1 MSDKKQGRLGQ
12 IFRSMVGRTKK
23 EPAGRYAVI
32 MAGGKGERF
41 WPLSTSKH
49 PKQLLALVGD
59 KPLIA
64 QAVDRLDGSIPPEN
78 VFVVT
83 NADLVEATQKAAP
96 MLPPENIVGEPIGR
110 DTAAA
115 VACGGALVAARDPDG
130 VFAVLTADQ
139 VMGDL
144 DVFKAT
150 LSGGMDLA
158 EQHEILVTI
167 GIQPTFPSTG
177 FGYIE
182 SGDDFQSAEGVQFK
196 KAVRFVE
203 KPDEETAQSYL
214 DTGKFFWNSGMF
226 IWSVPTLGKAFKNH
240 CPEMKALMDE
250 LTGYAARGEMFQG
263 LEKTYPTLGKIS
275 VDYALM
281 EKADNIVMACGTFV
295 WDDVGSWPALEGHFP
310 KDENGNTL
318 IGACEQID
326 SRNNIIYSK
335 DRLTAVIGAE
345 NLVVVQAEGVTLV
358 CPKDKAQSVKKMV
371 SKLLDNGSYK
381 DLL

>member
-1 MSDKKQGRLGQ
+1 MA
-12 IFRSMVGRTKK
+12 
-23 EPAGRYAVI
+23 ERYAVI

-64 QAVDRLDGSIPPEN
+64 QAVDRLDGLIPPEH

-83 NADLVEATQKAAP
+83 NADLVDATKESAP

-115 VACGGALVAARDPDG
+115 VACGGALVAAKDPNG

-150 LSGGMDLA
+150 LRGGMDLA
-158 EQHEILVTI
+158 EKNDILVTI

-182 SGDDFQSAEGVQFK
+182 SGQDFEQAEGVQFK
-196 KAVRFVE
+196 RAVRFVE
-203 KPDEETAQSYL
+203 KPDAKTAREYL

-226 IWSVPTLGKAFKNH
+226 IWSVKALERAFAAH
-240 CPEMKALMDE
+240 CPEMKTLMDQ
-250 LTGYAARGEMFQG
+250 LTDYAARGEIVRG
-263 LEKTYPTLGKIS
+263 LDETYPSLDKIS

-295 WDDVGSWPALEGHFP
+295 WDDVGAWPALESHFP
-310 KDENGNTL
+310 QDENGNTL
-318 IGACEQID
+318 IGRCEQLD
-326 SRNNIIYSK
+326 AANNIVYSK
-335 DRLTAVIGAE
+335 GRVTAVIGAE
-345 NLVVVQAEGVTLV
+345 NLIVVQAEGVTLV
-358 CPKDKAQSVKKMV
+358 CPKDRAQDIKKMV
-371 SKLLDNGSYK
+371 TQLRETGSYG

>member
-1 MSDKKQGRLGQ
+1 MGMRK
-12 IFRSMVGRTKK
+12 
-23 EPAGRYAVI
+23 AGRYAVI
-32 MAGGKGERF
+32 MAGGRGERF

-64 QAVDRLDGSIPPEN
+64 QAVDRLDGVVPPEN

-115 VACGGALVAARDPDG
+115 VACGGALVAANDPDG

-139 VMGDL
+139 VMGNL
-144 DVFKAT
+144 DVFAAT
-150 LSGGMDLA
+150 IKGGMELA
-158 EQHEILVTI
+158 ETHEILVTI

-182 SGDDFQSAEGVQFK
+182 AGDDFETAEGVQFK

-203 KPDEETAQSYL
+203 KPDEPTAQSYL
-214 DTGKFFWNSGMF
+214 ETGQFLWNSGMF
-226 IWSVPTLGKAFKNH
+226 IWSVPTLRNAFEKH
-240 CPEMKALMDE
+240 CPEMKNLMDE
-250 LTGYAARGEMFQG
+250 LSGYAARGEIFQG
-263 LEKTYPTLGKIS
+263 LETIYPTLGKIS

-281 EKADNIVMACGTFV
+281 EKADNIVTACGTFL

-310 KDENGNTL
+310 KDDNGNTL
-318 IGACEQID
+318 IGDCRTFD
-326 SRNNIIYSK
+326 SSGNIIYSK

-345 NLVVVQAEGVTLV
+345 NLVVVQADGVTLV
-358 CPKDKAQSVKKMV
+358 CPKHRAQDVKQMV
-371 SKLLDNGSYK
+371 TALREEGRRNELL
-381 DLL
+381 

>member
-1 MSDKKQGRLGQ
+1 MS
-12 IFRSMVGRTKK
+12 
-23 EPAGRYAVI
+23 GRYAVI

-64 QAVDRLDGSIPPEN
+64 QAVDRLDGLIPPEN

-115 VACGGALVAARDPDG
+115 VACGGALVAAKDPEG

-150 LSGGMDLA
+150 LRGGMDLA

-182 SGDDFQSAEGVQFK
+182 SGEDFAKAEGVQFK

-203 KPDEETAQSYL
+203 KPDAETAQTYL
-214 DTGKFFWNSGMF
+214 DTGNFFWNSGMF
-226 IWSVPTLGKAFKNH
+226 IWSVPTLGKAFAAH
-240 CPEMKALMDE
+240 CPEMKELMDE
-250 LTGYAARGEMFQG
+250 LTAYAKHGEIFQG
-263 LEKTYPTLGKIS
+263 LEKIYPTLGKIS

-281 EKADNIVMACGTFV
+281 EKAGNIVMACGTFY
-295 WDDVGSWPALEGHFP
+295 WDDVGSWPALESHFP
-310 KDENGNTL
+310 KDAGGNTL
-318 IGACEQID
+318 IGTCEQID
-326 SRNNIIYSK
+326 SCGNIVYSK

-358 CPKDKAQSVKKMV
+358 CPKERAQDIKKMV
-371 SKLLDNGSYK
+371 TMLKEKGSFD

>member
-1 MSDKKQGRLGQ
+1 MS
-12 IFRSMVGRTKK
+12 
-23 EPAGRYAVI
+23 GRYAVI

-64 QAVDRLDGSIPPEN
+64 QAVERLDGLIPPEN

-83 NADLVEATQKAAP
+83 NADLVDATRKAAP

-115 VACGGALVAARDPDG
+115 VACGGALVGARDPDA

-150 LSGGMDLA
+150 LKGGMDLA
-158 EQHEILVTI
+158 EQNEILVTI

-182 SGDDFQSAEGVQFK
+182 SGADFAKAEGVQFK

-203 KPDEETAQSYL
+203 KPALSKAEEYL
-214 DTGKFFWNSGMF
+214 ASGKFFWNSGMF
-226 IWSVPTLGKAFKNH
+226 IWSVPTLSSAFATH
-240 CPEMKALMDE
+240 CPVMKTLMDE
-250 LTGYAARGEMFQG
+250 LTAYAKRGEIFQG
-263 LEKTYPTLGKIS
+263 LEKIYPTLGKIS

-281 EKADNIVMACGTFV
+281 EKADNIVMACGTFM

-318 IGACEQID
+318 IGDCQQID
-326 SRNNIIYSK
+326 STGNIIYSK

-345 NLVVVQAEGVTLV
+345 NLVVVQAESVTLV
-358 CPKDKAQSVKKMV
+358 CPKERAQDIKKMV
-371 SKLLDNGSYK
+371 TMLKEKGSFEELL
-381 DLL
+381 

>member
-1 MSDKKQGRLGQ
+1 M
-12 IFRSMVGRTKK
+12 T
-23 EPAGRYAVI
+23 GRYAVI

-59 KPLIA
+59 QPLIA
-64 QAVDRLDGSIPPEN
+64 QAVDRLDGLIPPEN
-78 VFVVT
+78 IFVVT

-96 MLPPENIVGEPIGR
+96 MLPLENVVGEPIGR

-115 VACGGALVAARDPDG
+115 VACGGALVAARDPDA

-150 LSGGMDLA
+150 LKGGMDLA

-182 SGDDFQSAEGVQFK
+182 SGVDFAAADGVQFK

-203 KPDEETAQSYL
+203 KPNAETAQTYL

-226 IWSVPTLGKAFKNH
+226 VWSVPTLGKAFAAH
-240 CPEMKALMDE
+240 CPVMKTLMDE
-250 LTGYAARGEMFQG
+250 LTAYATRGEIFQG
-263 LEKTYPTLGKIS
+263 LEKIYPTLGKIS

-295 WDDVGSWPALEGHFP
+295 WDDVGSWPALESHFP
-310 KDENGNTL
+310 KDEGGNTL
-318 IGACEQID
+318 IGECQQID
-326 SRNNIIYSK
+326 SCGNIIYSK

-345 NLVVVQAEGVTLV
+345 NLVVVQADGVTLV
-358 CPKDKAQSVKKMV
+358 CPKERAQDIKKMV
-371 SKLLDNGSYK
+371 VMLREKGSF
-381 DLL
+381 DSFL

>member
-1 MSDKKQGRLGQ
+1 M
-12 IFRSMVGRTKK
+12 
-23 EPAGRYAVI
+23 AGRYAVI

-59 KPLIA
+59 KALIA
-64 QAVDRLDGSIPPEN
+64 QAVDRLDGLIPPEN
-78 VFVVT
+78 IFVVT
-83 NADLVEATQKAAP
+83 NADLVEATQNAAP
-96 MLPPENIVGEPIGR
+96 MLPAENIVGEPIGR

-115 VACGGALVAARDPDG
+115 VACGGALVAAKDPEG

-150 LSGGMDLA
+150 LTGGMDLA
-158 EQHEILVTI
+158 EINDVLVTI

-182 SGDDFQSAEGVQFK
+182 AGDDFGSAEGVQFK

-203 KPDEETAQSYL
+203 KPGAETAQNYL
-214 DTGKFFWNSGMF
+214 DSGTFFWNSGMF
-226 IWSVPTLGKAFKNH
+226 IWSVPNLLNAFAAH
-240 CPEMKALMDE
+240 CPEMKKLMDD
-250 LTGYAARGEMFQG
+250 LTDYAMRGEIFQG
-263 LEKTYPTLGKIS
+263 LEKIYPTLGKIS
-275 VDYALM
+275 IDYALM

-310 KDENGNTL
+310 QDEAGNTL
-318 IGACEQID
+318 IGECEQID
-326 SRNNIIYSK
+326 SKNNIIYSK
-335 DRLTAVIGAE
+335 DRVTAVIGAE
-345 NLVVVQAEGVTLV
+345 DLIVVQADGVTLV
-358 CPKDKAQSVKKMV
+358 CPKDRAQDIKQMV
-371 SKLLDNGSYK
+371 VALREKGGRDEIL
-381 DLL
+381 

>member
-1 MSDKKQGRLGQ
+1 M
-12 IFRSMVGRTKK
+12 
-23 EPAGRYAVI
+23 AGRYAVI

-59 KPLIA
+59 QPLIA
-64 QAVDRLDGSIPPEN
+64 QAVDRLDGLIPPEN

-83 NADLVEATQKAAP
+83 NADLVEATRQAAP
-96 MLPPENIVGEPIGR
+96 MLPPENIVGEPVGR

-115 VACGGALVAARDPDG
+115 VACGGALVGARDPQA

-139 VMGDL
+139 VMGNL

-150 LSGGMDLA
+150 LRGGMNLA
-158 EQHEILVTI
+158 EKNEILVTI

-182 SGDDFQSAEGVQFK
+182 SGETFDTAEGIRFK

-203 KPDEETAQSYL
+203 KPDAVTAQSYL
-214 DTGKFFWNSGMF
+214 DTGRFFWNSGMF
-226 IWSVPTLGKAFKNH
+226 IWSVPTLGKAFAAH
-240 CPEMKALMDE
+240 CPEMKKLMDE
-250 LTGYAARGEMFQG
+250 LTGYAQRGEILRG
-263 LEKTYPTLGKIS
+263 LEKIYPTLGKIS

-281 EKADNIVMACGTFV
+281 EKADNIVMACGTFM
-295 WDDVGSWPALEGHFP
+295 WDDVGSWPALESHFAH
-310 KDENGNTL
+310 DEGGNTL
-318 IGACEQID
+318 IGNCQQID
-326 SRNNIIYSK
+326 STNNIIYSK
-335 DRLTAVIGAE
+335 DRLTAVIGAD
-345 NLVVVQAEGVTLV
+345 NLVIVQAEGVTLV
-358 CPKDKAQSVKKMV
+358 CPKDRAQDIKKMV
-371 SKLLDNGSYK
+371 TALRTKGTFD

>member
-1 MSDKKQGRLGQ
+1 MSR
-12 IFRSMVGRTKK
+12 
-23 EPAGRYAVI
+23 RYAVI

-59 KPLIA
+59 KALIA
-64 QAVDRLDGSIPPEN
+64 QAVERLNGLIPPEN

-83 NADLVEATQKAAP
+83 NADLVEATRKAAP
-96 MLPPENIVGEPIGR
+96 MLPPGNVVGEPIGR

-115 VACGGALVAARDPDG
+115 VACGGALVGARDPNA

-150 LSGGMDLA
+150 LRGGMDLA
-158 EQHEILVTI
+158 QKNEILVTI

-182 SGDDFQSAEGVQFK
+182 SGADFAKAEGVQFK

-203 KPDEETAQSYL
+203 KPALPKAQEYL
-214 DTGKFFWNSGMF
+214 ACGKFFWNSGMF
-226 IWSVPTLGKAFKNH
+226 IWSVPTLGKAFAAH
-240 CPEMKALMDE
+240 CPEMKKLMDE
-250 LTGYAARGEMFQG
+250 LTVYAKRGEIVPGMNQ
-263 LEKTYPTLGKIS
+263 LYPPLKKIS

-281 EKADNIVMACGTFV
+281 EKADNIVMACGTFS
-295 WDDVGSWPALEGHFP
+295 WDDVGSWPALESHFE
-310 KDENGNTL
+310 KDSGGNTL
-318 IGACEQID
+318 IGTCAQID
-326 SRNNIIYSK
+326 SKNNIIYSK

-345 NLVVVQAEGVTLV
+345 NLVVVQADGVTLV
-358 CPKDKAQSVKKMV
+358 CPKDRAQDIKKMV
-371 SKLLDNGSYK
+371 TALRETGSFDNLL
-381 DLL
+381 

>member
-1 MSDKKQGRLGQ
+1 MS
-12 IFRSMVGRTKK
+12 
-23 EPAGRYAVI
+23 GRYAVI

-59 KPLIA
+59 KALIA
-64 QAVDRLDGSIPPEN
+64 QAVERLDGLIPPKN

-83 NADLVEATQKAAP
+83 NADLVEATRNAAP

-115 VACGGALVAARDPDG
+115 VACGGALVGARDPKA

-150 LSGGMDLA
+150 LRGGMNLA
-158 EQHEILVTI
+158 EKNEILVTI
-167 GIQPTFPSTG
+167 GIRPTFPSTG

-182 SGDDFQSAEGVQFK
+182 SGADFAKDEGVQFK

-203 KPDEETAQSYL
+203 KPALPKAQEYL
-214 DTGKFFWNSGMF
+214 AGGKFFWNSGMF
-226 IWSVPTLGKAFKNH
+226 IWSVPTLGKAFAEH
-240 CPEMKALMDE
+240 CPVMKTLMDE
-250 LTGYAARGEMFQG
+250 LTAYAKRGEIFQG
-263 LEKTYPTLGKIS
+263 LGKIYPTLEKIS

-281 EKADNIVMACGTFV
+281 EKADNIVMACGTFM
-295 WDDVGSWPALEGHFP
+295 WDDIGTWPALENHYP
-310 KDENGNTL
+310 QDLDGNTL
-318 IGACEQID
+318 IGTCAQIG
-326 SRNNIIYSK
+326 SKNNVIYSK

-345 NLVVVQAEGVTLV
+345 SLIVVQADGVTLV
-358 CPKDKAQSVKKMV
+358 CPKDHAQDIKKMV
-371 SKLLDNGSYK
+371 TALRERGSFD

>member
-1 MSDKKQGRLGQ
+1 M
-12 IFRSMVGRTKK
+12 
-23 EPAGRYAVI
+23 AGRYAVI

-64 QAVDRLDGSIPPEN
+64 QAVDRLDGFIPPEN

-96 MLPPENIVGEPIGR
+96 MLPAENVVGEPIGR

-115 VACGGALVAARDPDG
+115 VACGGALVAAKDPEG

-139 VMGDL
+139 VMADL

-150 LSGGMDLA
+150 LRGGMDLA
-158 EQHEILVTI
+158 EANEILVTI

-182 SGDDFQSAEGVQFK
+182 SGEDFGVAEGVQFK

-203 KPDEETAQSYL
+203 KPDEATAQSYL

-226 IWSVPTLGKAFKNH
+226 IWSVPSLEKAFAAH
-240 CPEMKALMDE
+240 CPEMKILLDE
-250 LTGYAARGEMFQG
+250 LTEYAACGEVSQG
-263 LEKTYPTLGKIS
+263 LEKTYPALGKIS
-275 VDYALM
+275 IDYALM
-281 EKADNIVMACGTFV
+281 EKAENIVMACGTFT
-295 WDDVGSWPALEGHFP
+295 WDDVGSWTALTDHFSA
-310 KDENGNTL
+310 DADGNTL
-318 IGACEQID
+318 IGSCETLD
-326 SRNNIIYSK
+326 AEGNIVYSK

-345 NLVVVQAEGVTLV
+345 NLIVVQADGVTLV
-358 CPKDKAQSVKKMV
+358 CTKEKAQSIKQMV
-371 SKLLDNGSYK
+371 SKLLKKGTYQ